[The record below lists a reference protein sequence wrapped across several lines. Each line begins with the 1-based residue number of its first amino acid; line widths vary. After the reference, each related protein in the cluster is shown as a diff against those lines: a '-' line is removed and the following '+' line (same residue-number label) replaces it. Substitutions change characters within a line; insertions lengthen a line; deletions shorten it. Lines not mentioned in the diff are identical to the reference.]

1 MPSDIRIIHAH
12 EFIKA
17 TPDGRLDL
25 EETTKLLVEIA
36 SASAPSND
44 YDVLIDTR
52 TTHSELTVADILDLV
67 AGLRKYRRVFARKTA
82 ILVPA
87 GRFDHAAFLAG
98 RAQLDGFD
106 ANAFISL
113 GDAMAW
119 LVGVSDEQ
127 PLRTHGASAGGASAS
142 LM

>member
-1 MPSDIRIIHAH
+1 MPSDIRVIHAH

-119 LVGVSDEQ
+119 LVGVGDEEA
-127 PLRTHGASAGGASAS
+127 LRTNGVSAGGASAS

>member
-17 TPDGRLDL
+17 TPDGRLDV
-25 EETTKLLVEIA
+25 EETTRLLVEIA

-52 TTHSELTVADILDLV
+52 TAHSELTVADLLDLV
-67 AGLRKYRRVFARKTA
+67 ARLSKYRKVFARKTA
-82 ILVPA
+82 ILVPV

-119 LVGVSDEQ
+119 LVGVGDEEA
-127 PLRTHGASAGGASAS
+127 LRTNGVSAGGASAS

>member
-44 YDVLIDTR
+44 YDILVDTR
-52 TTHSELTVADILDLV
+52 TTQSELTVADLLDLV
-67 AGLRKYRRVFARKTA
+67 ARLRKYRKVFARKTA
-82 ILVPA
+82 ILVPV

-98 RAQLDGFD
+98 RAQQDGFD
-106 ANAFISL
+106 ANAFTSI

-119 LVGVSDEQ
+119 LVGVGDEQ
-127 PLRTHGASAGGASAS
+127 PFRADGLSAGGMSARV
-142 LM
+142 M